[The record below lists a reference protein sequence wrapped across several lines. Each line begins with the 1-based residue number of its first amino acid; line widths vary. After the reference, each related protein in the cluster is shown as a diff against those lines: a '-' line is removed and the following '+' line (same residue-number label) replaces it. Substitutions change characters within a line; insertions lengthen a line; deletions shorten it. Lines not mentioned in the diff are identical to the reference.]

1 MLCRKYQ
8 LLKCIF
14 DIHVI
19 TCTHTTQTHACAH
32 THTVMAHRTH
42 TQTDKHRWHTHTCI
56 THTRTH
62 ARTQARTHTHK
73 HTHSLT
79 YTHTHTHYTFI
90 AVAGGKVHRRL
101 QWSLSQMNRKRRLS
115 VELRPLVQSHRPCA
129 KLVLPPRAF
138 LYTNTLHHCDTTR
151 LVKYT
156 HVNKCVPLQCE
167 CLFLW

>member
-1 MLCRKYQ
+1 MHLWY
-8 LLKCIF
+8 
-14 DIHVI
+14 
-19 TCTHTTQTHACAH
+19 TCNYMHTHHTQTHACAH
-32 THTVMAHRTH
+32 TYRHGSQDPHTDRQTQMTH
-42 TQTDKHRWHTHTCI
+42 TYMHHTHT
-56 THTRTH
+56 HARMHARMLAHARTH
-62 ARTQARTHTHK
+62 AL
-73 HTHSLT
+73 THSL
-79 YTHTHTHYTFI
+79 THTHTHYTFI

-129 KLVLPPRAF
+129 RLVLPPRAF

>member
-19 TCTHTTQTHACAH
+19 TCTHTTHKHMRAH
-32 THTVMAHRTH
+32 THIQSWLTGPTHRQTNTDDTH
-42 TQTDKHRWHTHTCI
+42 IHASHTHA
-56 THTRTH
+56 RTH
-62 ARTQARTHTHK
+62 ARTHTH
-73 HTHSLT
+73 
-79 YTHTHTHYTFI
+79 THTHTHYTFI

-129 KLVLPPRAF
+129 RLVLPPG
-138 LYTNTLHHCDTTR
+138 HSSKQIHCIIAT
-151 LVKYT
+151 
-156 HVNKCVPLQCE
+156 QQG
-167 CLFLW
+167 W